1 MEENLLQVCVK
12 SIIPQLGDSCIKR
25 HLYWKFIPKKKTNKK
40 TVPPAL
46 HFVIKSVSGTDSQS
60 WLNITIT

>member
-1 MEENLLQVCVK
+1 MEENLFQVCVK

-25 HLYWKFIPKKKTNKK
+25 HLYWQFIPKTKQNK
-40 TVPPAL
+40 TVPLAL

>member
-1 MEENLLQVCVK
+1 MEENLFQVCVK

-25 HLYWKFIPKKKTNKK
+25 HLYWQFIPPPPKKK

-46 HFVIKSVSGTDSQS
+46 HFVIKNVSGTDSQS